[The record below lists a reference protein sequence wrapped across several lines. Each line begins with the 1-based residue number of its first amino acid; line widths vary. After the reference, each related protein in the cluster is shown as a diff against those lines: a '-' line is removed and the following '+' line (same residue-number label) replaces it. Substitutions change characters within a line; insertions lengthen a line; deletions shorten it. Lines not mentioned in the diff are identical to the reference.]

1 MAEDPCNATKC
12 FLGTLKKDLFKCVTE
27 VNAYIWMQTSPVGSK
42 MVCTQRCRLSTDAV
56 YVGYLDQSH
65 LMQYVHAVVAS
76 VKEED
81 HPPYFHLLISL

>member
-1 MAEDPCNATKC
+1 MLIFGYKHH
-12 FLGTLKKDLFKCVTE
+12 LLVTC
-27 VNAYIWMQTSPVGSK
+27 SK

-56 YVGYLDQSH
+56 YVCLIHRYLDQSH

-81 HPPYFHLLISL
+81 HPPYFLLLISL